1 MANKAT
7 VIALIGELGAGKT
20 TFVQKFARACGI
32 TEPVLSPTFVIL
44 KNYQLPITNY
54 RFIHIDAYR
63 LKNSQELINLGIND
77 LIADP
82 NNVILIE
89 WADRVSDIL
98 PDDCI
103 TIRFDH
109 VNESTRK

>member
-1 MANKAT
+1 MANAV

-20 TFVQKFARACGI
+20 TFVQHFARACGI

-44 KNYQLPITNY
+44 KKYGNL
-54 RFIHIDAYR
+54 IHIDAYR
-63 LKNSQELINLGIND
+63 LENSHELEKLGIHD
-77 LIADP
+77 LMADP

-98 PDDCI
+98 PTDTIKLHFHHVDETTRKI
-103 TIRFDH
+103 TI
-109 VNESTRK
+109 N

>member
-1 MANKAT
+1 MENKAT

-44 KNYQLPITNY
+44 KKYGNL
-54 RFIHIDAYR
+54 IHIDAYR
-63 LKNSQELINLGIND
+63 LKNSAELVALGIHD
-77 LIADP
+77 LMSDP
-82 NNVILIE
+82 NNVIIIE

-103 TIRFDH
+103 TIHFEH
-109 VNESTRK
+109 VDETTRKISIE